1 MDMDLKKGDKV
12 KVSPDITG
20 DNNWIDAVVFDIK
33 NNSFNGIV
41 VYARTVGGI
50 IYFDKEKYFKKA

>member
-1 MDMDLKKGDKV
+1 M
-12 KVSPDITG
+12 SPDITG

-41 VYARTVGGI
+41 VYARTVSGI